1 MTAGRTP
8 YLSLDLR
15 SLALWRMILGG
26 LVLWDIVLR
35 LRDLQ
40 AFYGD
45 HGVYP
50 RELCFQDD
58 LGGGVFQ
65 LFYSNGS
72 TTGLLFLFGLGAVA
86 ATCLAAGYHTRWAG
100 LATWYFT
107 VSLQLR
113 NPMVLDGGDE
123 VLRVLLFW
131 TPFLPLGARWSVD
144 ALRNPGWKNLP
155 NAYRS
160 MATVAVYL
168 QMFLFYLFAALLKS
182 GEDWTE
188 TGDALY
194 YVLSIDQF
202 VTRFGSALTQ
212 YPDQLRLVTFLALG
226 LEFLLAFLLVVPSR
240 VPYARYLFLALA
252 LGFHLAIAAL
262 LHLGIFM
269 LVMVGILTVFLPASF
284 WRTSDHDGP
293 IPSELPVAYELSIPL
308 KAFVGFMMFYLVLVN
323 IQSIENRHRLND
335 FTRLVARYTYEHQHW
350 HFFAPFPFREDG
362 DFVLEIKT
370 KEGEIEDIFQSGFL
384 DTTSGP
390 RTGADRFPNQR
401 WRRWL
406 QNLIQIQHPQ
416 VQAWREK
423 TLSYLVGRWNLR
435 YPDREVR
442 TARLVFRQQ
451 ATPPPG
457 GEPLVEEVLLAE
469 FFAADESRP
478 ERSRVPE

>member
-1 MTAGRTP
+1 MTTGRTP

-15 SLALWRMILGG
+15 SLAVWRMILGG

-45 HGVYP
+45 YGVYP
-50 RELCFQDD
+50 RELCFLDD

-86 ATCLAAGYHTRWAG
+86 ATCLAAGYQTRLAG
-100 LATWYFT
+100 IATWYFT

-144 ALRNPGWKNLP
+144 ALRNPGWRNLP

-202 VTRFGSALTQ
+202 VTQLGRALTQ
-212 YPDQLRLVTFLALG
+212 YPEQLRTLTFLALG
-226 LEFLLAFLLVVPSR
+226 LEFLLAFLLLVPTR
-240 VPYARYLFLALA
+240 VPYVRYIFLLLA
-252 LGFHLAIAAL
+252 VGFHLAIAAL

-269 LVMVGILTVFLPASF
+269 LVMVGVLAVFLPGSF
-284 WRTSDHDGP
+284 WGSPDREGSRPGV
-293 IPSELPVAYELSIPL
+293 LPVAYELSIPL

-335 FTRLVARYTYEHQHW
+335 FTRLVARFTYEHQHW

-362 DFVLEIKT
+362 DFVLEIET
-370 KEGEIEDIFQSGFL
+370 SGGEVEDIFQSGFL

-406 QNLIQIQHPQ
+406 QNLVQIRHPQ
-416 VQAWREK
+416 VKAWREK
-423 TLSYLVGRWNLR
+423 TLAYLVKRWNR
-435 YPDREVR
+435 RHPDREAR
-442 TARLVFRQQ
+442 KARLVFRQE
-451 ATPPPG
+451 TTRPPG
-457 GEPLVEEVLLAE
+457 AESLVEEVLLAE
-469 FFAADESRP
+469 FFAANESP
-478 ERSRVPE
+478 PGQSRVPE